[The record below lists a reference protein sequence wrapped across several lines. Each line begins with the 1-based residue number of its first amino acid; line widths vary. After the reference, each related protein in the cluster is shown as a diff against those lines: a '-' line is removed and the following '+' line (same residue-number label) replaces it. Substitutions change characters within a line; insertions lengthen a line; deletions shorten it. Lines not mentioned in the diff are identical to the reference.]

1 METSLYRLP
10 WNKFHF
16 SLQIS
21 ASMCLIPFDNHSLWR
36 KYEAEGGNCCITDL
50 RTSISLCF
58 AGIKPSSA
66 DPLIDER
73 RRLRWP
79 IVCPAL
85 SSVRMRTNIRILVW
99 SSHSDI
105 AQLIAPRFAS
115 LVAFS
120 TTKVS
125 KRCQKIL
132 LSNAE
137 LLCTGSR
144 EVRSKRLEG
153 LLRASSAKVFSS
165 CQADSSG
172 LIQRE
177 LRRCSS
183 SCLKW

>member
-1 METSLYRLP
+1 MEPVLT
-10 WNKFHF
+10 FAMEQTHF

-21 ASMCLIPFDNHSLWR
+21 ASMCLISFDNHSLWR

-73 RRLRWP
+73 RRLRWS
-79 IVCPAL
+79 IVCPSL

-105 AQLIAPRFAS
+105 AQLIAPRFTS

-120 TTKVS
+120 ATKDS
-125 KRCQKIL
+125 KRRQKML
-132 LSNAE
+132 LTNAE
-137 LLCTGSR
+137 LLCTGNR
-144 EVRSKRLEG
+144 EVRSKRLKG
-153 LLRASSAKVFSS
+153 LLRASSTKVFNS

-172 LIQRE
+172 SIQRE
-177 LRRCSS
+177 LKRCSS